1 MMKNTGNSLTV
12 RLPDSHCSSFN
23 DNWMG
28 WTTIFVPMP
37 VLIMLSVCCM
47 FVGRLFIRKWREWR
61 RTGETEKTSTST
73 TRGSFLNVYTQSIIN
88 WLSGSYS
95 RKSILVL
102 EVINQDFCW
111 KFLISQILTLLK
123 HSCHLLCYMCHYPS
137 HTSLLNGQYQPNKE
151 IQFH

>member
-1 MMKNTGNSLTV
+1 MMKHTGNSLTV

-23 DNWMG
+23 DNWMC

-111 KFLISQILTLLK
+111 KFPIFPNTHFVKTFMSLALL
-123 HSCHLLCYMCHYPS
+123 HV
-137 HTSLLNGQYQPNKE
+137 SLSKSYIIAKWTVSAK
-151 IQFH
+151 